1 MKTWLKWTATAAVGL
16 AAAAAAAAWTGV
28 ELGERKLQRD
38 VPVPV
43 MPVALLDDAVHVA
56 RGGYLFRSRGCGE
69 CHGAD
74 GAGREFINDGK
85 GMRVAAPN
93 ITPGAGSAVAG
104 YRPEDWDRVI
114 RHGVKPSGKPLLVMP
129 SEDFNRLTDDDL
141 ASIVA
146 YVRTLPARA
155 GGATRF
161 DLPLP
166 VRVLYG
172 FGAIKDA
179 AAKIDHRQL
188 PSAPLTP
195 APDAIYGRYVAYACV
210 GCHGPG
216 LSGGS
221 IPGAPPDWPAAAN
234 LTPGAGG
241 VLSRYGDAAHLA
253 AMFRSGQ
260 RPDGSA
266 VSTVMPFGSLRE
278 MSDLDVTALYAFLA
292 TVPAREFGQR

>member
-1 MKTWLKWTATAAVGL
+1 MKTWLKWMASTCAGL
-16 AAAAAAAAWTGV
+16 AVAAAAAAWAGV

-38 VPVPV
+38 VTVPATPVPLV
-43 MPVALLDDAVHVA
+43 DDATHVT
-56 RGGYLFRSRGCGE
+56 RGGYLFRSRGCSE

-93 ITPGAGSAVAG
+93 ITPAAGSAVTG

-141 ASIVA
+141 AAIVA

-155 GGATRF
+155 GGAARF

-188 PSAPLTP
+188 PSAPLDP
-195 APDAIYGRYVAYACV
+195 APDASYGRYVAYACV

-216 LSGGS
+216 LSGGK

-241 VLSRYGDAAHLA
+241 VLSRYSDAGHLA
-253 AMFRSGQ
+253 AMFRSGK

-266 VSTVMPFGSLRE
+266 VSSVMPFGSLRE
-278 MSDLDVTALYAFLA
+278 LSDLDVSALYAFLA
-292 TVPAREFGQR
+292 TVPARASGQR